1 MIATL
6 ISASARHRGGV
17 LIAALIAAAIGLYHL
32 VTLPIDAIPDVTGVQ
47 VQVNTAVPGLAGEE
61 IETRVTVP
69 IERLMGGQP
78 GLTGFRSL
86 TRSGLSQVTL
96 LYEDGT
102 DVMRARQVV
111 TERLATAMATLPPGS
126 APQLA
131 PITTGLGEILYYTLE
146 WDHPPHAEPHHAG
159 LQPASTQDE
168 HLMALAETQEYVV
181 IPMLRQVAGVAEV
194 NSIGGL
200 ERQYVIEPD
209 LAKLAAAGV
218 TPTEL
223 AAAVAAYADNAG
235 GGAISQNGRRLV
247 VRTDA
252 KVMQPEAIG
261 ALPVKFAGGVRPLT
275 VADLATVRVGHML
288 RAGAATVNGQQT
300 VMGTIMM
307 LTGQNSREVAR
318 RVDEHLS
325 EVQAALPKG
334 MVIKVRYD
342 RADIVERTVATVRSN
357 LSEGALL
364 VAFVLILALGQW
376 RAALIVAAVIP
387 VAFLLASIGM
397 VRLDIS
403 GNLMSLGALDFGLV
417 VDGAIV
423 AVENALRRLA
433 AEQTRLGHPLTDTG
447 RRAVISEAMGQVAR
461 PVAFGV
467 AIITLV
473 YVPVLALGGVEG
485 KLFRPMAIT
494 VMLALSAAL
503 LVSVTLVPALAS
515 YWLKAGASAEPT
527 RLVAALEGAYR
538 PVLTATLARPLLA
551 LVPALLAVGA
561 AGLLFT
567 RLGTQFTP
575 RLDEGSITTMVY
587 KPVDMSL
594 EKSLALEIAL
604 EKSLLQKFPQIT
616 AVFSRIGTS
625 AVATDP
631 MPPNEND
638 LYVSYKPLSEW
649 PADGPQS
656 KVALQDAIEA
666 EARRQFADQSFLRG
680 QPIEMRFNEML
691 EGTRA
696 DLSVKVFG
704 DDNDRLEQLGGQ
716 VLNVLKRLPGTA
728 QAEYEVDGRT
738 PSLVVRVDHD
748 ALVRLGLGADEVN
761 RAISTALAG
770 QEVGAILEGIRRHG
784 IVVRLPDS
792 SRADLDTIRALPLR
806 VGQAGLLPLGRVA
819 RLEEVLAVEPVRR
832 DNGQKRA
839 ALLVNLSGSDI
850 EGYVAHAKAEMA
862 KAVALPE
869 GYRIEYGGQ
878 FKQLQEA
885 KARLAVLVPACLLLI
900 LVLVYGAL
908 GSVSQALIVFAGIP
922 LAVTGGV
929 FALAVRAMPFSIT
942 AAIGFIALSGIAMLN
957 GLVMVDHINHLR
969 GEGMARD
976 DAVREGAMDRLRPVI
991 STALV
996 ASIGFLPMAI
1006 ATGAGAEVQRPL
1018 ATVVIGGILSSTL
1031 LTLLLLPAL
1040 YRRFVKG

>member
-1 MIATL
+1 M
-6 ISASARHRGGV
+6 
-17 LIAALIAAAIGLYHL
+17 
-32 VTLPIDAIPDVTGVQ
+32 
-47 VQVNTAVPGLAGEE
+47 
-61 IETRVTVP
+61 
-69 IERLMGGQP
+69 
-78 GLTGFRSL
+78 
-86 TRSGLSQVTL
+86 
-96 LYEDGT
+96 
-102 DVMRARQVV
+102 
-111 TERLATAMATLPPGS
+111 
-126 APQLA
+126 
-131 PITTGLGEILYYTLE
+131 
-146 WDHPPHAEPHHAG
+146 PPH
-159 LQPASTQDE
+159 
-168 HLMALAETQEYVV
+168 
-181 IPMLRQVAGVAEV
+181 
-194 NSIGGL
+194 
-200 ERQYVIEPD
+200 
-209 LAKLAAAGV
+209 
-218 TPTEL
+218 
-223 AAAVAAYADNAG
+223 
-235 GGAISQNGRRLV
+235 
-247 VRTDA
+247 
-252 KVMQPEAIG
+252 
-261 ALPVKFAGGVRPLT
+261 
-275 VADLATVRVGHML
+275 
-288 RAGAATVNGQQT
+288 
-300 VMGTIMM
+300 
-307 LTGQNSREVAR
+307 
-318 RVDEHLS
+318 
-325 EVQAALPKG
+325 
-334 MVIKVRYD
+334 
-342 RADIVERTVATVRSN
+342 
-357 LSEGALL
+357 
-364 VAFVLILALGQW
+364 
-376 RAALIVAAVIP
+376 
-387 VAFLLASIGM
+387 
-397 VRLDIS
+397 
-403 GNLMSLGALDFGLV
+403 
-417 VDGAIV
+417 
-423 AVENALRRLA
+423 
-433 AEQTRLGHPLTDTG
+433 
-447 RRAVISEAMGQVAR
+447 
-461 PVAFGV
+461 
-467 AIITLV
+467 
-473 YVPVLALGGVEG
+473 
-485 KLFRPMAIT
+485 
-494 VMLALSAAL
+494 
-503 LVSVTLVPALAS
+503 
-515 YWLKAGASAEPT
+515 
-527 RLVAALEGAYR
+527 
-538 PVLTATLARPLLA
+538 
-551 LVPALLAVGA
+551 
-561 AGLLFT
+561 
-567 RLGTQFTP
+567 
-575 RLDEGSITTMVY
+575 
-587 KPVDMSL
+587 
-594 EKSLALEIAL
+594 
-604 EKSLLQKFPQIT
+604 
-616 AVFSRIGTS
+616 
-625 AVATDP
+625 
-631 MPPNEND
+631 END

-649 PADGPQS
+649 PVDGPQS
-656 KVALQDAIEA
+656 KVALQDVIEA

-784 IVVRLPDS
+784 IVVRLPDF

-885 KARLAVLVPACLLLI
+885 KARLVVLVPACLLLI

-1040 YRRFVKG
+1040 YRRFVKT

>member
-1 MIATL
+1 VIAAL

-17 LIAALIAAAIGLYHL
+17 LLAALVAAAIGLYHL

-47 VQVNTAVPGLAGEE
+47 VQVNTAVPGLAAEE

-69 IERLMGGQP
+69 LERLMGGQP

-111 TERLATAMATLPPGS
+111 TERLATALALLPPGA

-146 WDHPPHAEPHHAG
+146 WDHPPHAEAHHPG
-159 LQPASTQDE
+159 LMPASMADE

-181 IPMLRQVAGVAEV
+181 VPMLRQVQGVAEV

-209 LAKLAAAGV
+209 LAKLRAAGV
-218 TPTEL
+218 TPAEL
-223 AAAVAAYADNAG
+223 AAAVAANADNAG
-235 GGAISQNGRRLV
+235 GGLITQGPRRLV

-252 KVMQPEAIG
+252 KVMHPEAIA

-275 VADLATVRVGHML
+275 VGDLATVRVGSTL
-288 RAGAATVNGQQT
+288 RSGAATVDGRQT
-300 VMGTIMM
+300 VLGTIMM
-307 LTGQNSREVAR
+307 LSGQNSREVAR
-318 RVDEHLS
+318 RIDAHLP
-325 EVQAALPKG
+325 EVQAVLPKG

-342 RADIVERTVATVRSN
+342 RADIVERTVTTVRSN

-423 AVENALRRLA
+423 AVENALRRLS
-433 AEQTRLGHPLTDTG
+433 AETERLGRPLADDQ
-447 RRAVISEAMGQVAR
+447 RRAIIASAMGQVAR

-515 YWLKAGASAEPT
+515 YGLKAGESHGPT
-527 RLVAALEGAYR
+527 RLVAALEGIYR
-538 PVLTATLARPLLA
+538 PVLAATLQRPALA
-551 LVPALLAVGA
+551 IVPAVLAVVA
-561 AGLLFT
+561 AGLVFT
-567 RLGTQFTP
+567 RLGTVFTP

-587 KPVDMSL
+587 RPVDMSL
-594 EKSLALEIAL
+594 DEAVAEEMAVERALL
-604 EKSLLQKFPQIT
+604 KKFPQLT
-616 AVFSRIGTS
+616 HVFSRIGTA

-638 LYVSYKPLSEW
+638 LYIHYKPKAEW
-649 PADGPQS
+649 PADGPQD
-656 KVALQDAIEA
+656 KAELVRAIEKTA
-666 EARRQFADQSFLRG
+666 QRVHAGQRFLFA

-696 DLSVKVFG
+696 DLSVKIYG
-704 DDNDRLEQLGGQ
+704 DDNDRLEQLGAA
-716 VLNVLKRLPGTA
+716 VLKVLRRLPGTA

-738 PSLVVRVDHD
+738 PSLVVKVDHD

-784 IVVRLPDS
+784 IVVRLPDAQ
-792 SRADLDTIRALPLR
+792 RASLDTIRALPLR
-806 VGQAGLLPLGRVA
+806 VGQAGMVPLGKVA
-819 RLEEVLAVEPVRR
+819 TLEEVMAVEPVRR

-839 ALLVNLSGSDI
+839 ALLVNLSGSDV
-850 EGYVAHAKAEMA
+850 EGYVARAKAELA
-862 KAVALPE
+862 NAVPLPE

-900 LVLVYGAL
+900 LGLVYGAL
-908 GSVSQALIVFAGIP
+908 RSLPQALIVFAGIP

-929 FALAVRAMPFSIT
+929 FALASRGMPFSIT

-957 GLVMVDHINHLR
+957 GLVMVDHVNHLR
-969 GEGMARD
+969 DGGMAKD
-976 DAVREGAMDRLRPVI
+976 DAVRAGALDRLRPVI

-1040 YRRFVKG
+1040 YRRFVRA